1 MLQINTL
8 NCLSG
13 QKHINTF
20 WSEWLR
26 SAPRAT
32 VKTIWNIWKWWL
44 TTTTTRSF
52 STEKKEMTKIRW
64 MMERFCIFLVFHI
77 FRVWNCVILYRS
89 FGPKIK
95 WNNWMRWISNL
106 FSFLLLF
113 FCFSFLFVFWIHD
126 IWGNHPKAYPIK
138 ILMRWKNVY
147 FSSFV
152 TTTAITFV

>member
-20 WSEWLR
+20 WSELLR

-113 FCFSFLFVFWIHD
+113 FCFSFFFVF
-126 IWGNHPKAYPIK
+126 
-138 ILMRWKNVY
+138 Y
-147 FSSFV
+147 FERKSTIFEEIIQKHIQLKFLWDGKMFISLLL
-152 TTTAITFV
+152 